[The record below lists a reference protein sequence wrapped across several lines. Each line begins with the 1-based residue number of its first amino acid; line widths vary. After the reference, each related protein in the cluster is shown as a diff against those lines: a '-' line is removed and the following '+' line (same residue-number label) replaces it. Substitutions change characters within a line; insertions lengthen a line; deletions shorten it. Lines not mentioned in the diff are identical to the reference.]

1 MKSLKIKILIMQAN
15 KIYFN
20 YIFYFI
26 LLSFFL
32 KMQIHLKVL
41 PQFFIISLATFM
53 ILNYHLKMVL
63 MFRFAAFILLFTF
76 GFCFIFQFIYFI
88 WDFLE
93 PNRGLIVINGK
104 KRSVMDI
111 SGVFV
116 VFFSFIISLVVSI
129 VNLIHSKNKSITSTY
144 HLAIGTVVCTLIVL
158 IFTEIIQKS

>member
-1 MKSLKIKILIMQAN
+1 MLNMLAN
-15 KIYFN
+15 KILYN
-20 YIFYFI
+20 YIFYSI
-26 LLSFFL
+26 LIAFFL

-41 PQFFIISLATFM
+41 PQFFIISLAAFM
-53 ILNYHLKMVL
+53 ILNYHLKMIL
-63 MFRFAAFILLFTF
+63 MFRVAAFILLFIF

-93 PNRGLIVINGK
+93 PDRGLIIVNGK
-104 KRSVMDI
+104 KRAVMDI